1 MSPQDLYG
9 YLPTLPDGDK
19 IVEEAVKYVGVPY
32 VWAGD
37 DPDGFDC
44 SGLALY
50 VFGRLGVSLQHSSAL
65 QATVG
70 FPVAHE
76 ELQPGDLLFFYN
88 PVHHVGIYVGNGTMI
103 DAPESGSYVGLQ
115 RVGWSN
121 YTGAR
126 RIPLASP

>member
-1 MSPQDLYG
+1 M
-9 YLPTLPDGDK
+9 
-19 IVEEAVKYVGVPY
+19 EEAVKYVGVPY

-50 VFGRLGVSLQHSSAL
+50 VFGRLGVSLPHSSAL

-70 FPVAHE
+70 SPVARE
-76 ELQPGDLLFFYN
+76 ELEPGDLLFFYT

-103 DAPESGSYVGLQ
+103 DAPQSGSYVELE
-115 RVGWSN
+115 RVNWSN
-121 YTGAR
+121 FTGAG
-126 RIPLASP
+126 RIALVAP